1 MRKRVLTEWEWT
13 KVFNLR
19 CRTKRGES
27 ITDEERALVEAAFAS
42 DRKRYAAMGP
52 DVFDATV
59 PAGSTARARR

>member
-1 MRKRVLTEWEWT
+1 MKKRTLTEWEWT
-13 KVFNLR
+13 KVFKLR

-27 ITDEERALVEAAFAS
+27 ITDEERALIEAAFAS
-42 DRKRYAAMGP
+42 DRKRYAAMDP